1 MVYKEPKQQ
10 QFMFGVCIL
19 LCLALAMKYTGEAV
33 NEVTVTYD
41 VVAISNERVRLMVVN
56 ISFVSILSYSI
67 CSIFK
72 LLVIRFISF
81 QLLFIRLVLFFFYF
95 STRKAYGC

>member
-10 QFMFGVCIL
+10 QSMAGVCIL

-33 NEVTVTYD
+33 NEVTVTSD

-56 ISFVSILSYSI
+56 IS
-67 CSIFK
+67 
-72 LLVIRFISF
+72 LV
-81 QLLFIRLVLFFFYF
+81 
-95 STRKAYGC
+95 